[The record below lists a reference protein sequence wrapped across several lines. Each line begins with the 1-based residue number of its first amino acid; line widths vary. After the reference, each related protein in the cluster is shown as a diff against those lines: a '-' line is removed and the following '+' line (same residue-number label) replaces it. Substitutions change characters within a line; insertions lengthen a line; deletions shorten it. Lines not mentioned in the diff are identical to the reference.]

1 MKKYNVRFPNECFF
15 EEISLNLDEFQPV
28 NEFEDEVFGWYNE
41 TYISIKKNDC
51 YRTNI
56 GAIQP
61 A

>member
-1 MKKYNVRFPNECFF
+1 MTKLKIRFPNECFF
-15 EEISLNLDEFQPV
+15 EEVSLNLDEFQPV
-28 NEFEDEVFGWYNE
+28 NEFDEEVFGWYNE
-41 TYISIKKNDC
+41 TYISIKKNDS

>member
-1 MKKYNVRFPNECFF
+1 MTKLKIRFPNECFF
-15 EEISLNLDEFQPV
+15 EEISLNLDEFRPV

-41 TYISIKKNDC
+41 TYITIKKNDS

>member
-28 NEFEDEVFGWYNE
+28 NEFDEEVFGWYNE
-41 TYISIKKNDC
+41 TYISIKKNDS

-61 A
+61 T

>member
-1 MKKYNVRFPNECFF
+1 MKKLNIRFTNECFF

-28 NEFEDEVFGWYNE
+28 NEFEEEVFGWYNE
-41 TYISIKKNDC
+41 TYISIKKDDS

-56 GAIQP
+56 REIQP